1 MLEWL
6 VDAGQL
12 RAGSTTPPQH
22 PRIALLSPI
31 PARLR
36 RRRMPMPHTLET
48 RHRAFIPR
56 QAPGRLSPD
65 GSVAV
70 PRILSVMAGAA
81 LGSWGLRR
89 GGPAGV
95 FTALVGIGLLARGI
109 AGPGLLVTPL
119 ASNRSRRWAIAG
131 REVRPGEAR
140 GDARYNAREAAV
152 DEAVEESFP
161 ASDPPAW
168 TSTGIGRVAARP
180 EASVVGAGVSPEP
193 ESLPGGTKSPLP
205 RYWPAEPETH

>member
-1 MLEWL
+1 
-6 VDAGQL
+6 
-12 RAGSTTPPQH
+12 
-22 PRIALLSPI
+22 
-31 PARLR
+31 
-36 RRRMPMPHTLET
+36 MPHTLET
-48 RHRAFIPR
+48 RQRAFIPR

-65 GSVAV
+65 GSVV
-70 PRILSVMAGAA
+70 PRILSVVAGAA

-95 FTALVGIGLLARGI
+95 FTGLLARGI
-109 AGPGLLVTPL
+109 AGPGLLVMPL

-180 EASVVGAGVSPEP
+180 EGRVVGAGVSPEP
-193 ESLPGGTKSPLP
+193 ESLPGGPKRPLP
-205 RYWPAEPETH
+205 RYWPAKPETH

>member
-1 MLEWL
+1 ML
-6 VDAGQL
+6 
-12 RAGSTTPPQH
+12 
-22 PRIALLSPI
+22 
-31 PARLR
+31 
-36 RRRMPMPHTLET
+36 MPHSLET

-65 GSVAV
+65 GSVV
-70 PRILSVMAGAA
+70 PRILSVVAGAA
-81 LGSWGLRR
+81 LGAWGLRR

-95 FTALVGIGLLARGI
+95 VTALVGFGLLARGI
-109 AGPGLLVTPL
+109 AGRRLLVTPL
-119 ASNRSRRWAIAG
+119 ASNRSQRWTAAG
-131 REVRPGEAR
+131 REARPAETHR
-140 GDARYNAREAAV
+140 DAPYNAREAAV

-180 EASVVGAGVSPEP
+180 EGSVVGAGVSPEP
-193 ESLPGGTKSPLP
+193 ESLPGGPKSPLP